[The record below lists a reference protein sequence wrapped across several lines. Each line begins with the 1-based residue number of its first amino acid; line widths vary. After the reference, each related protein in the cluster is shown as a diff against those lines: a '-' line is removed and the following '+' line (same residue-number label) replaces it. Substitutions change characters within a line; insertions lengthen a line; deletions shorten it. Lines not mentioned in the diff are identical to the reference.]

1 MQNVGIKQS
10 GQGIASGMAASQA
23 VDGWMESALA
33 SQAGGA
39 SAPVSNVSNVSNV
52 SKLTAS
58 ERFEIEAMPHMND
71 LFRTATRVLSD
82 RGRAQDVVQEVYLQA
97 WKCFDRFETG
107 TNCRAWLYKILFHC
121 VNHHRR
127 KWFRFPLLKDS
138 EEFVEANL
146 PYNPP
151 IPEHLTDEDVL
162 AALDRIP
169 GDFRA
174 VVLLVDVEE
183 FPYKET
189 ADILAVPI
197 GTVMSRLSRGRKLLR
212 AQLAEV
218 AQSYGIG
225 KAAKEGQ

>member
-1 MQNVGIKQS
+1 MTNLGIKRQEERIS
-10 GQGIASGMAASQA
+10 PDMAASQA
-23 VDGWMESALA
+23 AEGWMEGALNPPASGATATAKLSAA
-33 SQAGGA
+33 
-39 SAPVSNVSNVSNV
+39 
-52 SKLTAS
+52 

-71 LFRTATRVLSD
+71 LFRTASRVLSD
-82 RGRAQDVVQEVYLQA
+82 RSRAQDVVQEVYLQA

-146 PYNPP
+146 PYSPP
-151 IPEHLTDEDVL
+151 IPEQLTDEDIL

-183 FPYKET
+183 FAYKET
-189 ADILAVPI
+189 ADILSVPI

-212 AQLAEV
+212 EQLVDV
-218 AQSYGIG
+218 ARSFGIG
-225 KAAKEGQ
+225 KVTGEGKGA